1 MDSISDIPTLSD
13 RIVRLQQTP
22 SLTMTRRRDL
32 VSGIIRMSEVTGV
45 DPRSTPASLQFM
57 RPRIKAVLP
66 AKYNLTFKSWANL
79 RSNFRAALVQ
89 PVPRERKCADPEW
102 GALRGALPDRRMRV
116 GLARFIGFCEDTA
129 IAPKEVCDAVSGRFR
144 AYLEADT
151 LVPDPHAC
159 HRITCRVW
167 NKAVETVS
175 GWPPL
180 RLSLPDYRRPRQST
194 PITSFPLSLQEEF
207 AAYIDSLRGGDL
219 SLRTVLKRR
228 WLPARYG
235 SETSYQGVKGKSA
248 GAETRRP
255 TIVALKD
262 RFSTGR
268 RKGEGAPKPDRTS
281 RRARG
286 RQDRFAPDGWPC
298 GQS

>member
-129 IAPKEVCDAVSGRFR
+129 IAPKESATRC
-144 AYLEADT
+144 
-151 LVPDPHAC
+151 LV
-159 HRITCRVW
+159 
-167 NKAVETVS
+167 
-175 GWPPL
+175 G
-180 RLSLPDYRRPRQST
+180 
-194 PITSFPLSLQEEF
+194 
-207 AAYIDSLRGGDL
+207 
-219 SLRTVLKRR
+219 
-228 WLPARYG
+228 
-235 SETSYQGVKGKSA
+235 
-248 GAETRRP
+248 
-255 TIVALKD
+255 
-262 RFSTGR
+262 
-268 RKGEGAPKPDRTS
+268 
-281 RRARG
+281 
-286 RQDRFAPDGWPC
+286 FAPTSKPTPWSRIRMLATASPAGS
-298 GQS
+298 GTRL

>member
-219 SLRTVLKRR
+219 SLTPIAASLLGTHLAALRR
-228 WLPARYG
+228 
-235 SETSYQGVKGKSA
+235 
-248 GAETRRP
+248 
-255 TIVALKD
+255 
-262 RFSTGR
+262 RFSPC
-268 RKGEGAPKPDRTS
+268 GALSRTCYVVAFVTS
-281 RRARG
+281 GKRGGVEHVAHRNAR
-286 RQDRFAPDGWPC
+286 RFAGRGFRASGAC
-298 GQS
+298 AG